1 MEPYIE
7 FAEAVAT
14 PVVLIAIAFI
24 FRRGIATK
32 DDLAES
38 ERRTGE
44 KIESVRNDLSKEI
57 GEVRKDLSAEI
68 GEVRKDLSAIREILA
83 FIRGQSTPP
92 SRVLQLPRHE
102 RGESERDEA

>member
-7 FAEAVAT
+7 FAKAVAT
-14 PVVLIAIAFI
+14 PVALIAIAFI

-38 ERRTGE
+38 ERRTVE
-44 KIESVRNDLSKEI
+44 KIEGVRRDLSADI
-57 GEVRKDLSAEI
+57 TEVRKGLSAELAELRKDLS
-68 GEVRKDLSAIREILA
+68 GIREILA
-83 FIRGQSTPP
+83 FMRGQSTPP

>member
-7 FAEAVAT
+7 FAKAVAT
-14 PVVLIAIAFI
+14 PVALIAIAFI

-44 KIESVRNDLSKEI
+44 KIEGVRRDLSADI
-57 GEVRKDLSAEI
+57 NEVRKDLS
-68 GEVRKDLSAIREILA
+68 GIREILA
-83 FIRGQSTPP
+83 FMRGQSTPP
-92 SRVLQLPRHE
+92 SRVLELPRHE
-102 RGESERDEA
+102 RGGSERDEA